1 MQMKFACPSASWR
14 GTKAAWSGIRVGD
27 VAAITCRES
36 HKQELGSVPFC
47 SGLKINRALV

>member
-1 MQMKFACPSASWR
+1 MQIKFACPLENWR

-36 HKQELGSVPFC
+36 HVQELGSVSF
-47 SGLKINRALV
+47 